1 MLSQT
6 RPNHAKHSHIV
17 LIVFFSDY
25 EIVKLQNLKAQVE
38 LLQSL
43 NIDQEKNEI
52 LSPTYKKLKSKVV
65 KAQFNTIPT
74 RKSLRLEKSGRRV
87 YYDEDKGKFKLV

>member
-65 KAQFNTIPT
+65 KAPISIPT
-74 RKSLRLEKSGRRV
+74 RKSLRLEQSGRRV

>member
-43 NIDQEKNEI
+43 NIDQEKKERTVG
-52 LSPTYKKLKSKVV
+52 SG
-65 KAQFNTIPT
+65 FIPGST
-74 RKSLRLEKSGRRV
+74 TTVLTP
-87 YYDEDKGKFKLV
+87 